1 MTQLAEP
8 KTFRE
13 LLTLERVAED
23 FFLGASPDYPWGRV
37 YGGQVVAQALRAAA
51 ATVPAEHFVHSL
63 HAYFVLGGQ
72 PKEQILYEVDR
83 LREGRSFTTRRVVAR
98 QSGGTIFNLD
108 ASFQRIES
116 DVEVQSASFPTDTP
130 MPDSLTDTEWSGMG
144 EVREITPQP
153 GVARSRIW
161 MRVTDEL
168 GNDPVMNAC
177 ALAYLSDHNP
187 LDAVVMAHPS
197 GLDWQHFMTAS
208 LDHNIWFLRPVIANE
223 WLLFDLQGHGL
234 ANARGVA
241 TGAVYAE
248 DGTQVAT
255 IAQEG
260 LVRLLRK

>member
-1 MTQLAEP
+1 MTHLDEP
-8 KTFRE
+8 KTFQD
-13 LLTLERVAED
+13 LMTLERVAED

-37 YGGQVVAQALRAAA
+37 FGGQVVAQALRAAA
-51 ATVPAEHFVHSL
+51 ATVSEEHFVHSL

-72 PKEQILYEVDR
+72 PKEPILYEVDR
-83 LREGRSFTTRRVVAR
+83 LRDGRSFTTRRVVAR

-108 ASFQRIES
+108 ASFQRIEA
-116 DVEVQSASFPTDTP
+116 DVDVQSASFAPDTP
-130 MPDSLTDTEWSGMG
+130 RPDSIKPNEWSGMG
-144 EVREITPQP
+144 EAREITPEP

-161 MRVTDEL
+161 MRVNEDIGT
-168 GNDPVMNAC
+168 DPVMHAC

-187 LDAVVMAHPS
+187 MDAVVMAHPS
-197 GLDWQHFMTAS
+197 GLDWPHFMTAS
-208 LDHNIWFLRPVIANE
+208 LDHNIWFHRPVTANE

-234 ANARGVA
+234 SNARGVA

-248 DGTQVAT
+248 TGTQVAT

>member
-37 YGGQVVAQALRAAA
+37 FGGQVVAQALRAAA

-83 LREGRSFTTRRVVAR
+83 LRDGRSFTTRRVVAR

-116 DVEVQSASFPTDTP
+116 DVEVQSASFASGTP
-130 MPDSLTDTEWSGMG
+130 MPESLTNAEWSGMG
-144 EVREITPQP
+144 EAREIAPEA

-161 MRVTDEL
+161 MRVDEEL
-168 GNDPVMNAC
+168 GDDPVMHAC

-187 LDAVVMAHPS
+187 MDAVVMAHPS

-208 LDHNIWFLRPVIANE
+208 LDHNIWFHRPVKANE